1 MLLIYSNKAIALSKK
16 MKEDSSMSGQ
26 GSRKAKIK
34 IKGAAMQ
41 KFDYNE
47 FIHFRA
53 LAVKYQANGENM
65 ANLLDPLVDASN
77 VPQIKNVC
85 AKLSV
90 ELSDKIDQTSDLLGI
105 SKRRFIE
112 IALLQM
118 IEHSEHVLEC
128 VGTNDAIEDALDRS
142 EARNAK

>member
-1 MLLIYSNKAIALSKK
+1 
-16 MKEDSSMSGQ
+16 
-26 GSRKAKIK
+26 
-34 IKGAAMQ
+34 MQ

-47 FIHFRA
+47 FIHVRA
-53 LAVKYQANGENM
+53 LAVKYQANGESM
-65 ANLLDPLVDASN
+65 SNLLDPLVDAST